1 LERTVGL
8 ESDAEW
14 LRNEANRIF
23 DRLNQVARNLQ
34 NPRRAEVQKAGDV
47 ALMAAELCDVL
58 REINKRGL
66 FKALAGDVERDLK
79 SGSVSIDVIR
89 ADIEKIVTFERGLLT
104 AFKLSEG
111 AADALL
117 TAFKESKLLREWP
130 YFAEATFMEHVN
142 NAIDEVCSVPNLGTV
157 LWAKQ
162 TYKKLRKRYGMVG
175 GLAIAAA
182 NISAVAT
189 GVAPAFASASKFVG
203 ALIALDG
210 AGPSAESG

>member
-1 LERTVGL
+1 MGL

-14 LRNEANRIF
+14 LRNEANRLF

-34 NPRRAEVQKAGDV
+34 SPRRTDTQKAGDV
-47 ALMAAELCDVL
+47 ALMAAELCEVL
-58 REINKRGL
+58 REVNKRGL

-79 SGSVSIDVIR
+79 GGSVSIDVIR
-89 ADIEKIVTFERGLLT
+89 ADLEKIVTFERGLLT

-130 YFAEATFMEHVN
+130 YFAEATFKEHVD
-142 NAIDEVCSVPNLGTV
+142 NAIDEVCSVPRSGTV

-162 TYKKLRKRYGMVG
+162 TYKKLKKRYGMVG

-182 NISAVAT
+182 NISAVAS
-189 GVAPAFASASKFVG
+189 GVAPALVSASKFVG
-203 ALIALDG
+203 AVIALDG
-210 AGPSAESG
+210 TNPPADSG